1 MHVLINKYMTHIQI
15 KEVETGMENVTTVFH
30 DGKTEEKIR
39 LLLSYGFYGPRSDHK
54 SLTSRISQ
62 QNNTS

>member
-39 LLLSYGFYGPRSDHK
+39 LLYTIWFLWSEVRPQISYITN
-54 SLTSRISQ
+54 LT
-62 QNNTS
+62 TK